1 MGAGFALFVAAD
13 DAQRTVAVAQAPGI
27 DALASPAVSR
37 PGRSELLIE
46 PLGLEFDDQRSAACA
61 EAHPAFAPSGRLQS
75 HATGL
80 LAWKRG
86 QPGQV
91 GNEAALTV
99 ATSAEVRLVT
109 WTLRT
114 CMA

>member
-1 MGAGFALFVAAD
+1 M
-13 DAQRTVAVAQAPGI
+13 
-27 DALASPAVSR
+27 R
-37 PGRSELLIE
+37 PVQWI
-46 PLGLEFDDQRSAACA
+46 
-61 EAHPAFAPSGRLQS
+61 
-75 HATGL
+75 ATGL

-109 WTLRT
+109 FPSFFTCAPARPSRERERRLVLPASRGGLRT
-114 CMA
+114 VAVPTPDPHT